1 MRILSESF
9 DHDLRGLSGI
19 VSTRIQFECFAITP
33 ETCRAVADSIV
44 WSGID
49 AIKGVYTG
57 TQIRSVMVEDGRR
70 EYEDEDTTGGD
81 NQRHVVSFDLMVH
94 WLKT

>member
-1 MRILSESF
+1 M
-9 DHDLRGLSGI
+9 
-19 VSTRIQFECFAITP
+19 TP

-49 AIKGVYTG
+49 TIKGVYTG